1 MATLQT
7 HHVGV
12 VVSDLD
18 EAVSFYRD
26 TLGLSIADE
35 FTLGD
40 DGIATAIDVEE
51 VTGNFVHLDAGSAR
65 VELIEYDP
73 AGDAITA
80 DAINQRGAKHIGFAV
95 DDIHA
100 FYENLPDDVEP
111 ISAPQPIEI
120 GTSILFFRDPDGNF
134 VEVVEA

>member
-1 MATLQT
+1 MAELQT

-26 TLGLSIADE
+26 VLGLSVADE
-35 FTLGD
+35 FTLAD
-40 DGIATAIDVEE
+40 DGIGTAIDVDGA
-51 VTGNFVHLDAGSAR
+51 TGDFVHLDAGGAR

-73 AGDAITA
+73 SGDDATA
-80 DAINQRGAKHIGFAV
+80 DSINQVGAKHVGFAV
-95 DDIHA
+95 DDIDA
-100 FYENLPDDVEP
+100 FYEDLDDEIEP
-111 ISAPQPIEI
+111 LSTPQSIEI

>member
-1 MATLQT
+1 MAELQA

-26 TLGLSIADE
+26 SLGLPVADE
-35 FTLGD
+35 FTLASE
-40 DGIATAIDVEE
+40 GIAAAIDVDGA
-51 VTGNFVHLDAGSAR
+51 TGDFVHLDAGGAR
-65 VELIEYDP
+65 IELIEYDP
-73 AGDAITA
+73 AGEDCSA
-80 DAINQRGAKHIGFAV
+80 DTVNQLGATHVGLAV
-95 DDIHA
+95 EDIDA
-100 FYENLPDDVEP
+100 FYDDLPADVDP
-111 ISAPQPIEI
+111 ISEPQAVEI